1 MLAQKL
7 NYGDTIGI
15 VGVANSLQLK
25 NKDELVQAEK
35 LFQSKGFKIKRGK
48 YILEDFYG
56 SVGTREQKAEDMTT

>member
-1 MLAQKL
+1 MNLFKQK
-7 NYGDTIGI
+7 
-15 VGVANSLQLK
+15 
-25 NKDELVQAEK
+25 K